1 MEQNIGFIGLGAMG
15 FGMAMNV
22 RKRMDSSAILF
33 VNDVDRSSCERFVA
47 ESSQFGSVVIT
58 DSAKDMAS
66 QALTIFSIVPAGQHV
81 KSVYLDGEKGV
92 LAARSSTAT
101 TDNQKRLYLEC
112 STIDIATAK
121 LVGDTLW
128 ENGMGRYVDCP
139 VSGGVPAAD
148 RGELS
153 LMMGVDARRISE
165 DLARRL
171 TRVSSYFGNPDKT
184 FYCGSLGSG
193 LAAKICNN
201 YLSCT
206 ILLANSEAMATGLK
220 LGLDKHVLH
229 RVIQSSTGQN
239 FMADNV
245 CPVPGVVDHAPSSN
259 NYRLGFKAQMLVKD
273 VQLGVDAANSVG
285 IKPSI
290 GEAAMEVYRQVATDE
305 RCIRDTTEHICILIM
320 TPPIEPGAVEIF
332 LLDGGGF
339 TSADDTRI
347 HANGHNKPFFLYNW
361 CFYIHHH
368 PTRQKILWDL
378 GLSGINADYT
388 PFVVNNHFPVCNPTG
403 PRRSLKEQLQALDVD
418 STDITAIIFSHAHW
432 DHCRPA
438 SEEFP
443 NAKLYFGPGTSQ
455 YCSPGHIV
463 NGHLLPRVEWDARFF
478 GDDASKTEA
487 FEELT
492 GAWTPWGPFEL
503 SLDFFGD
510 GSFTV
515 IQAPGHMPGNLAAC
529 ARVKSGERILLCSDC
544 CHSMDILLGRK
555 DMAIVPISGGAT
567 FCLHADIPAARDTI
581 RKLRECQR
589 RRNTHVYIA
598 SIL

>member
-1 MEQNIGFIGLGAMG
+1 
-15 FGMAMNV
+15 
-22 RKRMDSSAILF
+22 
-33 VNDVDRSSCERFVA
+33 
-47 ESSQFGSVVIT
+47 
-58 DSAKDMAS
+58 
-66 QALTIFSIVPAGQHV
+66 
-81 KSVYLDGEKGV
+81 
-92 LAARSSTAT
+92 
-101 TDNQKRLYLEC
+101 
-112 STIDIATAK
+112 
-121 LVGDTLW
+121 
-128 ENGMGRYVDCP
+128 
-139 VSGGVPAAD
+139 
-148 RGELS
+148 
-153 LMMGVDARRISE
+153 
-165 DLARRL
+165 
-171 TRVSSYFGNPDKT
+171 
-184 FYCGSLGSG
+184 
-193 LAAKICNN
+193 
-201 YLSCT
+201 
-206 ILLANSEAMATGLK
+206 
-220 LGLDKHVLH
+220 
-229 RVIQSSTGQN
+229 
-239 FMADNV
+239 
-245 CPVPGVVDHAPSSN
+245 
-259 NYRLGFKAQMLVKD
+259 
-273 VQLGVDAANSVG
+273 
-285 IKPSI
+285 
-290 GEAAMEVYRQVATDE
+290 
-305 RCIRDTTEHICILIM
+305 M

-463 NGHLLPRVEWDARFF
+463 NGHVLPRVEWDARFF

-510 GSFTV
+510 GSFT
-515 IQAPGHMPGNLAAC
+515 QQDRRRKRPPPGPYGLPLVGNLYDLVDSEEVPLKVQEWY
-529 ARVKSGERILLCSDC
+529 RKYRDIFYTRI
-544 CHSMDILLGRK
+544 G
-555 DMAIVPISGGAT
+555 V
-567 FCLHADIPAARDTI
+567 AD
-581 RKLRECQR
+581 
-589 RRNTHVYIA
+589 
-598 SIL
+598 